1 MEKSNAQ
8 LLNEYL
14 DTLLKF
20 WNGEIGEDDFTPI
33 TIPAEVDS
41 EMQKDSFY

>member
-14 DTLLKF
+14 DILFKYC
-20 WNGEIGEDDFTPI
+20 NGELDEADFTPI
-33 TIPAEVDS
+33 SIPTEVDS